1 MTRRFVGAGVIAV
14 LCLMP
19 WVVDAYAI
27 STLSRVLAFR
37 MLAVSVNLLTGV
49 TGLPT
54 LGQSAY
60 FGVGAYTGAIVATT
74 MSDLGPVQLV
84 LSALAGAVAAAITGP
99 VAVRARGVPFLM
111 ITLAIGEI
119 GYSAAG
125 RLDSITHGTDGFSGI
140 PPVVPLPGAAPLVQD
155 GLVYYYVLVM
165 FLLLYGVVALIVRSS
180 FGLALRGV
188 RDNEDR
194 LRAVGYNTTAFAL
207 AAYCIAGAVA
217 GAAGSLWT
225 STQSFVAPGDMGFQ
239 VAALALLAVVIGGL
253 GSMWGSVVGAGL
265 VLLTRD
271 YIGAYFPG
279 HGTLLLGVLFVIAVY
294 ALPRGLS
301 GLKRPR
307 REHPETVR

>member
-1 MTRRFVGAGVIAV
+1 MIRRLTGAVVIIV
-14 LCLMP
+14 LCAMP
-19 WVVDAYAI
+19 WIVDAYAI
-27 STLSRVLAFR
+27 STLSRILAFG
-37 MLAVSVNLLTGV
+37 LLVLSVNLLTGV

-60 FGVGAYTGAIVATT
+60 FGVGAYTGAIVSTT
-74 MSDLGPVQLV
+74 VSDLGPLQLV
-84 LSALAGAVAAAITGP
+84 LSAAAGAAAAAITGP

-125 RLDSITHGTDGFSGI
+125 RLDAITHGTDGFSGI
-140 PPVVPLPGAAPLVQD
+140 PPVVPLPGLAPLVQD

-165 FLLLYGVVALIVRSS
+165 FLILYGVVSLIVGSP

-194 LRAVGYNTTAFAL
+194 LRAIGYNTTAYAL
-207 AAYCIAGAVA
+207 AAYCIAGALA

-253 GSMWGSVVGAGL
+253 GSMWGSVVGAAL
-265 VLLTRD
+265 VILTRD

-279 HGTLLLGVLFVIAVY
+279 HGTLLLGIVFVIAVY

-301 GLKRPR
+301 GIR
-307 REHPETVR
+307 RRQTSKVPS